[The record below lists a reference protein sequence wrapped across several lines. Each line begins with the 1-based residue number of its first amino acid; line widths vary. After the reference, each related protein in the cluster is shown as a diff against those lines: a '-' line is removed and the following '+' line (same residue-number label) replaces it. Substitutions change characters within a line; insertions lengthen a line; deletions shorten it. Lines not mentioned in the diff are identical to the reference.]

1 MADEWKGFVNQLKDE
16 AGALAKGELFG
27 LIGSSKEDSEEFVR
41 RQAEKVEK
49 YLNQLALGEITKDD
63 LVLYMKQIQ
72 RLNEMQALKLSVA
85 AKASAQRLTSG
96 IQNLILDKLLKLIP

>member
-1 MADEWKGFVNQLKDE
+1 MADEWRGFVNQLKDDAE
-16 AGALAKGELFG
+16 SLAKGELFG
-27 LIGSSKEDSEEFVR
+27 LITSSKDDSEEFVR

-63 LVLYMKQIQ
+63 LVLYMRQIQ

-85 AKASAQRLTSG
+85 AKASTQRLTSG